1 MARRLFLERRT
12 YRRNRLQD
20 AARLLPVL
28 GMILFL
34 GPVFI
39 IGGEGQGTGLAGWLV
54 YLFVAWLGLIV
65 VTLLVG
71 RALTGDD
78 RSGGPRQVSGPAQVE
93 DSDGGAAR
101 PDRGR
106 N

>member
-1 MARRLFLERRT
+1 MATRLFLERRT

-39 IGGEGQGTGLAGWLV
+39 IGGEGQGAGLAAWLV
-54 YLFVAWLGLIV
+54 YLFVTWLGLIGI
-65 VTLLVG
+65 TFLVG
-71 RALTGDD
+71 RALAGEDPAA
-78 RSGGPRQVSGPAQVE
+78 GPPPAASAVEEPAGTANAPGRGPDV
-93 DSDGGAAR
+93 
-101 PDRGR
+101 
-106 N
+106 